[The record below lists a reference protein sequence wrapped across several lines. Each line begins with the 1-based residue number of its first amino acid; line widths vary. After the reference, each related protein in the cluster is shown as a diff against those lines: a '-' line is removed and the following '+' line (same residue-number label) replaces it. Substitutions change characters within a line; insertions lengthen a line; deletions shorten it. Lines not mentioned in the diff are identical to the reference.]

1 MADNNI
7 NSVFEIKDLVFSYEK
22 GTQILKGVSMQV
34 EKGRITSVIGSNGC
48 GKSTLFHLLCGLLKP
63 DSGEILL
70 NGEKTDS
77 IPKKEFAKMV
87 SIVHQYNTAP
97 DDLTVRKLVA
107 LGRTP
112 YHSAFSS
119 VMSDEDR
126 AAVNYALEITDTE
139 KYAER
144 PVLDLSG
151 GQRQRVWLAMALA
164 QKTDVLLL
172 DEITTYLDVYYQ
184 LQLLGLIR
192 DLNREHGITILMVLH
207 DINEAIK
214 YSDNAIVL
222 KGGCLLDQGPA
233 ADVLN
238 EENLHEAFGIN
249 TSIKEI
255 DGQRI
260 CIYE

>member
-1 MADNNI
+1 MAD
-7 NSVFEIKDLVFSYEK
+7 NSVFELKDLVFSYEK
-22 GTQILKGVSMQV
+22 GTQILKGVSLEV
-34 EKGRITSVIGSNGC
+34 ERGKITSVIGANGC
-48 GKSTLFHLLCGLLKP
+48 GKSTLFHLLCGLLRP
-63 DSGEILL
+63 DSGEIIL
-70 NGEKTDS
+70 NGRPAAS
-77 IPKKEFAKMV
+77 IPRKEFARTV

-112 YHSAFSS
+112 YHTAFSS
-119 VMSDEDR
+119 AMSDEDR
-126 AAVNYALEITDTE
+126 EAVQYALEITDTE
-139 KYAER
+139 KYADR

-164 QKTDVLLL
+164 QRTDVLLL

-192 DLNREHGITILMVLH
+192 ELNREHGITILMVLH
-207 DINEAIK
+207 DINEAMK

-222 KGGCLLDQGPA
+222 KGGYLLDEGPVQT
-233 ADVLN
+233 VLN
-238 EENLHEAFGIN
+238 EDNLFEAFGIH
-249 TSIKEI
+249 TVIREI
-255 DGQRI
+255 EGQRI